1 MTYPRIGRAFQLPLD
16 SNKSA
21 IEQVSVLSTG
31 SSTILCIRTSAH
43 RLQLICFRNR
53 SETPVINSL
62 QLSLPK
68 ETSNQ
73 VISAYLVSISPKLI
87 INVLT
92 LAGTLITLDAT
103 MYLVKGNLPE
113 NVKMGNSPIKNLVT
127 DEDGKDTNCAQ
138 QMSLYDL
145 SVDGGDKCNAKI
157 PKLGMKG
164 LSQNKFEEHLPSRLT
179 LEQTLKLATTVEDL
193 GIMKQTSSCTPS
205 CMISLQKRESALTS
219 PDKLSEGTMLP
230 GSRTRIEDSH
240 ERSAVTS
247 FIGCSDGIVL
257 MISRQ
262 VWNYSRWTFI
272 DASNIDRKRQ
282 KDLYFN
288 PNKIKKLMNNVL
300 GISSIEKKL
309 PR

>member
-16 SNKSA
+16 SKSA
-21 IEQVSVLSTG
+21 IEQVSVLSTE
-31 SSTILCIRTSAH
+31 SSTILCIRTSAN
-43 RLQLICFRNR
+43 RLQLICFRNN
-53 SETPVINSL
+53 SETAVINTL

-103 MYLVKGNLPE
+103 KFLVKGNLPE
-113 NVKMGNSPIKNLVT
+113 NLKIGTSPTKNLVT
-127 DEDGKDTNCAQ
+127 DDDRKDTSSTQ

-145 SVDGGDKCNAKI
+145 SVDGGDEYNTRA
-157 PKLGMKG
+157 PKLGFKG
-164 LSQNKFEEHLPSRLT
+164 LSQSKFEEHLPSRLT

-193 GIMKQTSSCTPS
+193 GIVKQAASCTPC
-205 CMISLQKRESALTS
+205 CMISLQRKQSAVTATS
-219 PDKLSEGTMLP
+219 SGTRL
-230 GSRTRIEDSH
+230 GGIVTSASRAEDSQ

-247 FIGCSDGIVL
+247 FIGCSDGTVL

-262 VWNYSRWTFI
+262 VI
-272 DASNIDRKRQ
+272 
-282 KDLYFN
+282 
-288 PNKIKKLMNNVL
+288 
-300 GISSIEKKL
+300 
-309 PR
+309 

>member
-21 IEQVSVLSTG
+21 IEQVSVLSTE

-68 ETSNQ
+68 ETTNQ

-87 INVLT
+87 INLLT
-92 LAGTLITLDAT
+92 LAGTLIALDAT
-103 MYLVKGNLPE
+103 KYLVKGNLPE
-113 NVKMGNSPIKNLVT
+113 TLKMGNSPTKNLVT
-127 DEDGKDTNCAQ
+127 DEDGKDTNSAQ

-145 SVDGGDKCNAKI
+145 SVDGGDEYNARI
-157 PKLGMKG
+157 PKLGIKG
-164 LSQNKFEEHLPSRLT
+164 LSQSKFEEHLPSRLT

-193 GIMKQTSSCTPS
+193 GIMKQTASSCTPS
-205 CMISLQKRESALTS
+205 CMISLQKRKSTLTS
-219 PDKLSEGTMLP
+219 SDKLNEGTMLS
-230 GSRTRIEDSH
+230 GSRTRIEDSQ

-262 VWNYSRWTFI
+262 VRDYSRWTFI
-272 DASNIDRKRQ
+272 DASNIDR
-282 KDLYFN
+282 
-288 PNKIKKLMNNVL
+288 NK
-300 GISSIEKKL
+300 
-309 PR
+309 

>member
-21 IEQVSVLSTG
+21 IEQVSVLSTE

-103 MYLVKGNLPE
+103 KYLVKGNLPE
-113 NVKMGNSPIKNLVT
+113 NVKMGNSPTKNLVT
-127 DEDGKDTNCAQ
+127 DEDGKDTNSAQ

-145 SVDGGDKCNAKI
+145 SVDGGDECNAKI
-157 PKLGMKG
+157 PKLGIKG
-164 LSQNKFEEHLPSRLT
+164 LSQSKFEEHLPSRLT

-193 GIMKQTSSCTPS
+193 GIMKQTASCTPS
-205 CMISLQKRESALTS
+205 CMISLQKRKSALKS
-219 PDKLSEGTMLP
+219 SDKLNEGTMLS
-230 GSRTRIEDSH
+230 GSRTRIEDSQ

-272 DASNIDRKRQ
+272 DASNIDRKRLN
-282 KDLYFN
+282 DLYFN
-288 PNKIKKLMNNVL
+288 SNKMK
-300 GISSIEKKL
+300 
-309 PR
+309 